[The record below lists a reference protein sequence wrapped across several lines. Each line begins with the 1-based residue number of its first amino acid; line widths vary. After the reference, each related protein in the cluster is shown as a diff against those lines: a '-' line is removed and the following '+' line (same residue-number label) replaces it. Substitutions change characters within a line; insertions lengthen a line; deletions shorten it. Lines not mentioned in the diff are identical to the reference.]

1 MKVEAV
7 VFDLDGVI
15 VNTVPYYY
23 KSTKKVADEMG
34 VPFTEEDNLAY
45 QGRPRLD
52 LIDALANRSDR
63 TYSYQEKIDLGE
75 RKNRYYQEYISS
87 LSEKNIMPGILPF
100 LEETKQADIPI
111 ALASSSSN
119 ARMVLKKLGLTD
131 YFSIIM
137 NPKELKK
144 GKPDPEIFLSAA
156 DQLGVKYNQ
165 CVAIE
170 DGEAGLEA
178 ILATSMFSVGV
189 GTASFLQQA
198 DWHIESTRE
207 LSLDTLQEKVNIK
220 EEHRPSE

>member
-1 MKVEAV
+1 MKIDAV

-34 VPFTEEDNLAY
+34 VPFSEEDNLAY
-45 QGRPRLD
+45 QGRPRQD
-52 LIDALANRSDR
+52 LINALASRSNRSY
-63 TYSYQEKIDLGE
+63 TYQEKIDLGE

-100 LEETKQADIPI
+100 LEEVKQSDIPI
-111 ALASSSSN
+111 TLASSSSN

-131 YFSIIM
+131 YFSVIM
-137 NPKELKK
+137 NPKELIK

-156 DQLGVKYNQ
+156 DQLGASYNN

-178 ILATSMFSVGV
+178 IFSTSMFSVGV
-189 GTASFLQQA
+189 GTASFLKQA

-207 LSLDTLQEKVNIK
+207 LSLDTLQKK
-220 EEHRPSE
+220 LDSKKGK